1 MRSPSS
7 LPSPLKGEGEV
18 EGRLKTNKKEKKREP
33 SPFLL
38 LDMQGAKAYIGKNR
52 AKGGGDTDGLHQEEV
67 EMGSYSRIYGS
78 LVVILFYISS
88 SSLGGP
94 GAFHFK

>member
-1 MRSPSS
+1 MH
-7 LPSPLKGEGEV
+7 
-18 EGRLKTNKKEKKREP
+18 KKREP
-33 SPFLL
+33 SPFLW
-38 LDMQGAKAYIGKNR
+38 LDMEGIKAYIRKDR

-88 SSLGGP
+88 CGLGGP
-94 GAFHFK
+94 GAFYFK